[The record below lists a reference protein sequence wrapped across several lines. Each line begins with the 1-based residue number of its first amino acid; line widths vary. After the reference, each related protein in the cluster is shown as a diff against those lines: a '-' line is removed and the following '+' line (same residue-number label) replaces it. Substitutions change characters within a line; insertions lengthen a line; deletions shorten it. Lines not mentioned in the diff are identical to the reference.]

1 MSLSE
6 VEPIQ
11 TSGDTVTKP
20 KNQSAGEAEGANSG
34 TPANSE
40 RSYLQILKSSAT
52 IAGSSFVQL
61 IFSFARN
68 KAAALWLGP
77 DGIGLIG
84 LYNSIVEL
92 AQGLAGSGLVG
103 SGVRQIAEANG
114 TGDTK
119 LIARTATALRWLALA
134 LGICGAL
141 LLVLFATP
149 IATLTFGDSTHSVG
163 VALIA
168 AAVFLRLFASGQTA
182 LMQGLRK
189 IGDLARVNI
198 FAAMLGAASFV
209 AIIWAFGMD
218 GIVPALILDGAI
230 LAALAWYHARRI
242 EVAQTDF
249 TAREISAEARQMLR
263 LGLVFMVNGL
273 FMLSATYAVRI
284 IVTHEAG
291 IGAAGLY
298 QAAWVLAS
306 LYAGFILQAMGVD
319 FYPRLT
325 AAAKDNDECNRLVN
339 EQTHVS
345 ILLAGP
351 GLLAT
356 LTLAPLVVHLFYSSE
371 FTGAVSIL
379 RWFCLGMMLRIVAW
393 PMGFIVLAKNE
404 QRIFFWTELA
414 AALIQVGLAFVLV
427 QQFGPAGAG
436 AAFFGLYLWHSAL
449 IGYISYRITGFRWS
463 AENIR
468 VGGSYILMAI
478 VVCIAFMELDSWKAM
493 GLGLALTA
501 LCSLHS
507 LHALLTLVPRE
518 FLPNAIARF
527 VRK

>member
-1 MSLSE
+1 MSLAE
-6 VEPIQ
+6 VDPIE
-11 TSGDTVTKP
+11 TSGDPVTKP
-20 KNQSAGEAEGANSG
+20 TNQPAGATDLDAPVHG
-34 TPANSE
+34 E
-40 RSYLQILKSSAT
+40 RSYLQIFKSSAT
-52 IAGSSFVQL
+52 IAGSSLVQL
-61 IFSFARN
+61 VFSIARN
-68 KAAALWLGP
+68 KSAALWLGP
-77 DGIGLIG
+77 DGVGLMG
-84 LYNSIVEL
+84 LYNSIIDL

-114 TGDTK
+114 TGDSK

-134 LGICGAL
+134 LGVCGAL

-149 IATLTFGDSTHSVG
+149 IASLTFGNSTHTVG
-163 VALIA
+163 VALVA

-182 LMQGLRK
+182 LLQGLRK

-198 FAAMLGAASFV
+198 FAAMLGACSFV
-209 AIIWAFGMD
+209 ALIWAFGKD
-218 GIVPALILDGAI
+218 GIVPALILDGGI

-242 EVAQTDF
+242 DVAKSDF
-249 TAREISAEARQMLR
+249 TAHEISSEARQMLR
-263 LGLVFMVNGL
+263 LGLVFMANGL
-273 FMLSATYAVRI
+273 FTLGATYAVRI

-298 QAAWVLAS
+298 QAAWALAS

-404 QRIFFWTELA
+404 QRIFFWTELI

-427 QQFGPAGAG
+427 QQYGPVGAG

-449 IGYISYRITGFRWS
+449 IGYLAHRISGFRWS

-478 VVCIAFMELDSWKAM
+478 VVCVAFVELDNWTAM

-507 LHALLTLVPRE
+507 LHALLTLVPHER
-518 FLPNAIARF
+518 LPRAIARF